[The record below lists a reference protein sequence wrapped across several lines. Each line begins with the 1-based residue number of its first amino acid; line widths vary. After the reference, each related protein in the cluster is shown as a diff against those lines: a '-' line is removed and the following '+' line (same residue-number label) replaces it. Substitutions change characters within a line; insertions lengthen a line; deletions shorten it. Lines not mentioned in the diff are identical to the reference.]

1 MNESSHTVS
10 IRVLVVDDHLV
21 VREGLKH
28 LLGSVSGFEVVGTA
42 EDGHAAVRLAASLRP
57 DVVLL
62 DLGLPGMSGLD
73 VISEIGLQEGKR
85 PHVLVLTVHED
96 EGMVLEA
103 ITRGASG
110 YVLKQATRAEL
121 FSALRKVAEGGRYF
135 DSVVAE
141 ALLSARAKAP
151 NTDDYLNAREIQTL
165 DLVAAGCTNR
175 EIASRLFVSP
185 DTVKAHLSE
194 VFRKLGARDRTEAV
208 AMAFR
213 RGLVE

>member
-1 MNESSHTVS
+1 MNEKSDISP

-28 LLGSVSGFEVVGTA
+28 MLGSVNGFEVVGI
-42 EDGHAAVRLAASLRP
+42 AANGDEAIRLATSLRP

-62 DLGLPGMSGLD
+62 DLGLPGLSGLD
-73 VISEIGLQEGKR
+73 VISELARNGES

-110 YVLKQATRAEL
+110 YVLKQATREEL

-135 DSVVAE
+135 DSIVAE

-165 DLVAAGCTNR
+165 ELVAAGCTNR

>member
-1 MNESSHTVS
+1 MTEPSTVS
-10 IRVLVVDDHLV
+10 PIRVLVVDDHLV
-21 VREGLKH
+21 VREGLQH
-28 LLGSVSGFEVVGTA
+28 LLGSTSGFEVVGTA
-42 EDGHAAVRLAASLRP
+42 ADGDEAIRLARALQP
-57 DVVLL
+57 NVVLL
-62 DLGLPGMSGLD
+62 DLGLPGKSGLD
-73 VISEIGLQEGKR
+73 VISELARESDR
-85 PHVLVLTVHED
+85 PRILVLTVHQD

-110 YVLKQATRAEL
+110 YVLKQATREEL
-121 FSALRKVAEGGRYF
+121 LSALRKVAEGGRYF

-151 NTDDYLNAREIQTL
+151 TTDDYLSAREILTL
-165 DLVAAGCTNR
+165 ELVAAGFTNR
-175 EIASRLFVSP
+175 EIASKLFLSP

>member
-1 MNESSHTVS
+1 MNEFAHRA

-28 LLGSVSGFEVVGTA
+28 MLGSVSGFEVVGTA
-42 EDGHAAVRLAASLRP
+42 ADGDAAVRLAASLRP

-73 VISEIGLQEGKR
+73 VISELALQEGE
-85 PHVLVLTVHED
+85 PTHVLVLTVHED

-103 ITRGASG
+103 ITRGACG
-110 YVLKQATRAEL
+110 YVLKQATRQEL

-135 DSVVAE
+135 DSIVAE
-141 ALLSARAKAP
+141 ALLSARAQAP
-151 NTDDYLNAREIQTL
+151 NADDYLTAREIQTL
-165 DLVAAGCTNR
+165 ELVAAGCTNR

-208 AMAFR
+208 AMALR

>member
-1 MNESSHTVS
+1 MNECSHTVP
-10 IRVLVVDDHLV
+10 IRVLIVDDHLV

-28 LLGSVSGFEVVGTA
+28 MLGSVSGFEVVGTA
-42 EDGHAAVRLAASLRP
+42 ADGDAAVRLAASLRP

-73 VISEIGLQEGKR
+73 VISELALQEGER
-85 PHVLVLTVHED
+85 SHVLVLTVHED
-96 EGMVLEA
+96 EAMVLEA
-103 ITRGASG
+103 ITRGACG
-110 YVLKQATRAEL
+110 YVLKQATREEL

-141 ALLSARAKAP
+141 ALLSARAQAP
-151 NTDDYLNAREIQTL
+151 NTDDYLTAREIQTL
-165 DLVAAGCTNR
+165 ELVAAGCTNR

>member
-1 MNESSHTVS
+1 MSDSSHTDP

-21 VREGLKH
+21 VREGLQH
-28 LLGSVSGFEVVGTA
+28 LLGAVHGFEVVGA
-42 EDGHAAVRLAASLRP
+42 AADGDEAVRLAGTLQP

-73 VISEIGLQEGKR
+73 VISELVREGQR
-85 PHVLVLTVHED
+85 PSILVLTVHED

-110 YVLKQATRAEL
+110 YVLKQATREEL

-135 DSVVAE
+135 DSIVAE
-141 ALLSARAKAP
+141 ALLSARTKAP
-151 NTDDYLNAREIQTL
+151 TTDDYLTAREIQTL
-165 DLVAAGCTNR
+165 ELVAAGCTNR